1 MYSSNELAR
10 EIPRL
15 RRFARALCGS
25 QARGDAEIEGLLRL
39 AQTDRSLLEGGG
51 SPRVLLFRGLIRKWR
66 SGIGYNALHE
76 HLLLKEC
83 KGVDRSIAAITPRS
97 RQAFLLSCLESFS
110 PDEAAQILEITQNEY
125 DDLLQEARAQIL
137 QQCATN
143 VLIIEDEYF
152 IAAHIEKLAKDMGHW
167 VHGIA
172 RTHKEALNAIE
183 SMRPFIDRPGLILS
197 DIQLAD
203 GSSGMEAVAE
213 IAADKDIPVVFITAY
228 PERLL
233 TGRKNEPTYL
243 LTKPFSDD
251 GFMAITSQALFLAG
265 ASFGPQMNTSAAHV

>member
-25 QARGDAEIEGLLRL
+25 QERGDAEIEGLLRL
-39 AQTDRSLLEGGG
+39 AQSDRSLFEGGG

-110 PDEAAQILEITQNEY
+110 PADAIEILEVTEDEY
-125 DDLLQEARAQIL
+125 NDLLQEARAQIL

-152 IAAHIEKLAKDMGHW
+152 IATHIEKLAADLGHW
-167 VHGIA
+167 VLGIA
-172 RTHKEALNAIE
+172 RTHKEALSAVE
-183 SMRPFIDRPGLILS
+183 RMQPFIDRPGLILS

-203 GSSGMEAVAE
+203 GSSGIEAVAE
-213 IAADKDIPVVFITAY
+213 IAAEKDIPVVFITAY

-233 TGRKNEPTYL
+233 TGQKKEPTYL

-265 ASFGPQMNTSAAHV
+265 TSFGPRTETSAALA